1 MHTNSYCC
9 VITVTKVYFINDND
23 IITYGHT
30 RKHIYIRIAT
40 EHENIHPVDY
50 NKKKKVL

>member
-23 IITYGHT
+23 ITYGHT

-40 EHENIHPVDY
+40 EHESIHHVDY